1 MREYAVRLEKIGISY
16 DRYRE
21 LVHFCRQY
29 DRLEEGAREL
39 IRRAAKQASE
49 EYWEILLKSICQGE
63 LPYRYLDLPYS
74 ESQYKR
80 IRRAFFQHLHEIKK

>member
-1 MREYAVRLEKIGISY
+1 MREYAVKLGKMGISY
-16 DRYRE
+16 NRYRE

-29 DRLEEGAREL
+29 EHLDSIQREL
-39 IRRAAKQASE
+39 IERAAKHAAE

-63 LPYRYLDLPYS
+63 LPYRYLDFPYS

-80 IRRAFFQHLHEIKK
+80 IRREFFKNLHEIRK

>member
-1 MREYAVRLEKIGISY
+1 MRKYAVRLEKAGISY

-29 DRLEEGAREL
+29 RDLEEHQKEWIREAAR
-39 IRRAAKQASE
+39 RASE
-49 EYWEILLKSICQGE
+49 EYWEMLMKCICEGD

-80 IRRAFFQHLHEIKK
+80 IRRVFFQHLHEIKK

>member
-1 MREYAVRLEKIGISY
+1 MREYAVRLKKQGISY

-29 DRLEEGAREL
+29 DQLSED
-39 IRRAAKQASE
+39 RRAQIRQAARWAAG
-49 EYWEILLKSICQGE
+49 EYWETLVKSICYGE

-80 IRRAFFQHLHEIKK
+80 IRREFFQYLHEIKE

>member
-1 MREYAVRLEKIGISY
+1 MREYAVRLGKMGISY

-29 DRLEEGAREL
+29 HQLALPQREL
-39 IRRAAKQASE
+39 IEGVARQVSG
-49 EYWEILLKSICQGE
+49 EYWEILVKSICEGE
-63 LPYRYLDLPYS
+63 LPYRYLDFPYS

-80 IRRAFFQHLHEIKK
+80 IRRAFFQRLHEIKN

>member
-1 MREYAVRLEKIGISY
+1 MREYAVRLTRMGISY

-29 DRLEEGAREL
+29 EQLAPEQRGMIE
-39 IRRAAKQASE
+39 RAAQEASGQ
-49 EYWEILLKSICQGE
+49 YWEIIVRSVCEGE
-63 LPYRYLDLPYS
+63 LPYRYLDFPYS

-80 IRRAFFQHLHEIKK
+80 IRRAFFQILHEIKK

>member
-1 MREYAVRLEKIGISY
+1 MREYAVKLGKMGISY

-29 DRLEEGAREL
+29 DQLSEESREL
-39 IRRAAKQASE
+39 IRRAAKQASA
-49 EYWEILLKSICQGE
+49 EYWEILMKSICQGE

-80 IRRAFFQHLHEIKK
+80 IRRTFFHNLHEIKK